1 MKSTDACRL
10 VSQPGDSGMLE
21 YSVKIERSEAAVL
34 CGGVDTVD
42 IEMRRYHRLDADP
55 APTCSA
61 VSYDTATDASNNNRA
76 YLHSIYTLSTKH
88 LHTIYTP
95 SL

>member
-42 IEMRRYHRLDADP
+42 TLDTVD
-55 APTCSA
+55 
-61 VSYDTATDASNNNRA
+61 V
-76 YLHSIYTLSTKH
+76 
-88 LHTIYTP
+88 
-95 SL
+95 

>member
-34 CGGVDTVD
+34 CGGVDTLD
-42 IEMRRYHRLDADP
+42 IEMRRYLDWMQTQPLP
-55 APTCSA
+55 A
-61 VSYDTATDASNNNRA
+61 
-76 YLHSIYTLSTKH
+76 LL
-88 LHTIYTP
+88 
-95 SL
+95 